1 MLTFNGFSDF
11 KRCPF
16 AGSAANSKYFMPAPS
31 RVGNKD
37 SSPAAIG
44 YTSSLRVTGVPA
56 ASARAAGVPG
66 MKPCLWT
73 WYWEK
78 SLEKARR
85 KIRL

>member
-1 MLTFNGFSDF
+1 VLTLNGFSDF
-11 KRCPF
+11 NRCPF
-16 AGSAANSKYFMPAPS
+16 AASAPNSKYFMPPPS

-56 ASARAAGVPG
+56 VSASAAGVPG
-66 MKPCLWT
+66 MKLCLWT

-78 SLEKARR
+78 SLEYGR
-85 KIRL
+85 KSIRI